1 MRGFKDFNVICVFEG
16 TRGAVDVVYPPDDHA
31 RTPSMNLVHITDPQ
45 DPRVAPYL
53 DIRERDLA
61 GRQGR
66 FVAEGKVVLNVL
78 FWARRFEAESV
89 LVLENRLPGLAATL
103 ALAPA
108 DVPVYIA
115 SGPVMD
121 AIAGFHIHRGV
132 LAIGRKRS
140 PQSPEELLDELPEQ
154 ALIVVLVG
162 IANHDNIGAIFRN
175 AAAFGA
181 DAVILDASSCDPLYR
196 KAIRVSVGAVLKVP
210 FAVADDAN
218 ALADAM
224 AVRGFELYGFSP
236 QGKTDLREVERSE
249 RAALWFGAEGE
260 GLAEKLLAR
269 LNTVRIAM
277 AGGFDS
283 LNVAAASAIA
293 LHQLAELERSAG

>member
-1 MRGFKDFNVICVFEG
+1 M
-16 TRGAVDVVYPPDDHA
+16 
-31 RTPSMNLVHITDPQ
+31 SHIHIADPQ
-45 DPRVAPYL
+45 DSRVASYL

-78 FWARRFEAESV
+78 FSARRFEAESV
-89 LVLENRLPGLAATL
+89 LVLESRLPGLAGTL

-108 DVPVYIA
+108 DMPVYVA
-115 SGPVMD
+115 SSPVMD
-121 AIAGFHIHRGV
+121 TIAGFHIHRGV
-132 LAIGRKRS
+132 LAIGRKRP
-140 PQSPEELLDELPEQ
+140 PQSPEELLDELPER
-154 ALIVVLVG
+154 ALVVVLVG
-162 IANHDNIGAIFRN
+162 IANHDNVGAIFRN

-181 DAVILDASSCDPLYR
+181 DAVILDGSSCDPLYR
-196 KAIRVSVGAVLKVP
+196 KAIRVSVGAVLKIP
-210 FAVADDAN
+210 FAIADDADG
-218 ALADAM
+218 LVDTM
-224 AVRGFELYGFSP
+224 MRRGFEHFGLSP
-236 QGKTDLREVERSE
+236 RGKSDLRDIERRQ

-260 GLAEKLLAR
+260 GLPEKLLAR

-293 LHQLAELERSAG
+293 LHQFAALEHDPEP